1 MSDDHG
7 LSGSAV
13 SGSGFSGP
21 TFSGHEFSGPESPGY
36 SQPSPYQPASQ
47 DSGFFHA
54 ENSGGGEGLNR
65 PSAVDA
71 EASSNDDWQE
81 GKTQPAD
88 QATERDGYLKLP
100 SDGASED
107 EIDAFYAAL
116 GVPETPDGYELQVPE
131 ELGSQHSEE
140 DWKAYTGA
148 ISELS
153 HALGLSPEQAQAL
166 ADMDLQ
172 AKTQSMENL
181 EREQEQYLTQQIEE
195 TTETL
200 REEWGSKMDVNVRTA
215 NRALKALGG
224 SELEGVLSE
233 AGVLNDPVVI
243 RAFHKAGLS
252 LVEDSSPGGA
262 GATRRNKS
270 AAEILYP
277 SSTKEG

>member
-1 MSDDHG
+1 MSDDP
-7 LSGSAV
+7 GS
-13 SGSGFSGP
+13 SS
-21 TFSGHEFSGPESPGY
+21 HEFSGAESPGY
-36 SQPSPYQPASQ
+36 SQPSPDQPASQ
-47 DSGFFHA
+47 DSGSFYA
-54 ENSGGGEGLNR
+54 ENSSYAQNQ
-65 PSAVDA
+65 
-71 EASSNDDWQE
+71 SNDD
-81 GKTQPAD
+81 GVNTQVFEAHGGASNEVLPESED
-88 QATERDGYLKLP
+88 HTIGQDGYIKLP
-100 SDGASED
+100 TEGANED
-107 EIDAFYAAL
+107 EIDAFYEAL
-116 GVPETPDGYELQVPE
+116 GVPETPDGYELEVPE
-131 ELGSQHSEE
+131 ELSSQHSEE

-172 AKTQSMENL
+172 AKTQSMENM
-181 EREQEQYLTQQIEE
+181 EREQEQYLSQQIEE

-200 REEWGSKMDVNVRTA
+200 RDEWGSKMDVNVRTA

>member
-1 MSDDHG
+1 MSDDP
-7 LSGSAV
+7 GS
-13 SGSGFSGP
+13 
-21 TFSGHEFSGPESPGY
+21 
-36 SQPSPYQPASQ
+36 SQPLPDQPASQ
-47 DSGFFHA
+47 DSGFFYA
-54 ENSGGGEGLNR
+54 ENTGDADGMNTSLSGQNDVSANEGGQDRDGHLTNS
-65 PSAVDA
+65 PTG
-71 EASSNDDWQE
+71 QE
-81 GKTQPAD
+81 TNQGAD
-88 QATERDGYLKLP
+88 QTTGQDGFIKLP
-100 SDGASED
+100 SYDGNED
-107 EIDAFYAAL
+107 EVDAFYAAL

-131 ELGSQHSEE
+131 ELSSQHSEE

-153 HALGLSPEQAQAL
+153 HALGLSPDQAQAL

-172 AKTQSMENL
+172 AKTQSMENM
-181 EREQEQYLTQQIEE
+181 EREQEQYLSQQIEE
-195 TTETL
+195 TTQTL
-200 REEWGSKMDVNVRTA
+200 SDEWGSKMDVNVRTA

>member
-1 MSDDHG
+1 MSDDSG
-7 LSGSAV
+7 LSGSTV
-13 SGSGFSGP
+13 SGP
-21 TFSGHEFSGPESPGY
+21 RFSGHDFSGPESPGY

-54 ENSGGGEGLNR
+54 ENS
-65 PSAVDA
+65 V
-71 EASSNDDWQE
+71 QE
-81 GKTQPAD
+81 GDLNGSSIEQHGVSTSENPESYPEGQNDTLPD

-100 SDGASED
+100 SESASED

-116 GVPETPDGYELQVPE
+116 GVPETPDGYELEVPE
-131 ELGSQHSEE
+131 ELSAQHSEE
-140 DWKAYTGA
+140 DWNAYTGA

-181 EREQEQYLTQQIEE
+181 EREQQQYLSQQIEE
-195 TTETL
+195 TTQTL

-262 GATRRNKS
+262 GATRRNRS

>member
-1 MSDDHG
+1 MSDDSG

-13 SGSGFSGP
+13 
-21 TFSGHEFSGPESPGY
+21 SGPESPGY
-36 SQPSPYQPASQ
+36 SQPSRYQPASQ

-54 ENSGGGEGLNR
+54 QNS
-65 PSAVDA
+65 A
-71 EASSNDDWQE
+71 QE
-81 GKTQPAD
+81 GDLNGSSIEQHGVSTSENPESYPEGQNDTLPD

-100 SDGASED
+100 SEGASED

-116 GVPETPDGYELQVPE
+116 GVPETPDGYELEVPE
-131 ELGSQHSEE
+131 ELSAQHSKE
-140 DWKAYTGA
+140 DWNAYTGA

-153 HALGLSPEQAQAL
+153 HALGLSPEQAQVL

-181 EREQEQYLTQQIEE
+181 EREQQQYLSQQIEE
-195 TTETL
+195 TTQTL

-233 AGVLNDPVVI
+233 AGILNDPVVI

-262 GATRRNKS
+262 GATRRNRS

>member
-1 MSDDHG
+1 MSDDP
-7 LSGSAV
+7 GS
-13 SGSGFSGP
+13 
-21 TFSGHEFSGPESPGY
+21 SGHEFSGIESSGY
-36 SQPSPYQPASQ
+36 SQPSPNQPASQ
-47 DSGFFHA
+47 DSGSFYVKNTGDDRGRHTAPIEQSEPFVNERLH
-54 ENSGGGEGLNR
+54 EGDDL
-65 PSAVDA
+65 
-71 EASSNDDWQE
+71 SNGQE
-81 GKTQPAD
+81 VANDQADD
-88 QATERDGYLKLP
+88 QATGQDGYIKLP
-100 SDGASED
+100 SEGASE
-107 EIDAFYAAL
+107 EEVDAFYAAL

-131 ELGSQHSEE
+131 ELSSQHSDE

-172 AKTQSMENL
+172 AKTQSMENM
-181 EREQEQYLTQQIEE
+181 EREQEQYLSQQIEE
-195 TTETL
+195 TTQTL
-200 REEWGSKMDVNVRTA
+200 SDEWGSKMDVNVRTA